1 MSSKWEQFRPTKTL
15 WFWSCAGTAV
25 LTMVIGF
32 TVGGW
37 VTGGT
42 AADRIKE
49 ARRDGRAQL
58 AADVCVARFKD
69 SAAFA
74 ADLVKL
80 KAENSWSRD
89 NFLADGGWVTLAGI
103 SEPVAGAA
111 DLCAKTLSELKAPA
125 EASNNGTTAVPKG

>member
-1 MSSKWEQFRPTKTL
+1 MNSKWEQFRPSKSL

-25 LTMVIGF
+25 LTMVVGF

-42 AADRIKE
+42 AADLSKN

-69 SAAFA
+69 SAGFA

-89 NFLADGGWVTLAGI
+89 NFVVDAGWVTLAGI
-103 SEPVAGAA
+103 SDPVAGAA
-111 DLCAKTLSELKAPA
+111 ELCAQTLSDLKVPA
-125 EASNNGTTAVPKG
+125 AASTDNAVVPKG